1 MIGEMIQQ
9 LFMKWDNRI
18 GGNKFMGESCKIVYL
33 TVYVQENGIIRLSD
47 SNRYIGRLD
56 EDELINFDNLN
67 NLYGNMEEEII

>member
-1 MIGEMIQQ
+1 
-9 LFMKWDNRI
+9 
-18 GGNKFMGESCKIVYL
+18 MGESCKIVYL